1 MVTITNRTRISEI
14 IKANP
19 HSIDVI
25 TAIAKP
31 LQKLK
36 NPLLRKIMAP
46 RVTLEEA
53 ASIGGCDPGDII
65 GALIPLGFKH
75 IPFNTENDMNEEEKK
90 PKWLLSVPQDMITE
104 LDVRPVIEHGQDPL
118 KQIIEK
124 FGALRDGQILCIIN
138 SFVPYPL
145 INLLSKQSLTYT
157 EQSEEA
163 STHYTWFLK
172 RQRHEEV
179 QETSVEGIHMEDED
193 SFGRVL
199 SNFDEKQLVRI
210 DVRSLPMPEPMQVIL
225 QELKSLPSGHALYVY
240 HKRVPVYLL
249 EEIRHET
256 FTIHILDLG
265 VGEVRLLIYK

>member
-1 MVTITNRTRISEI
+1 MVTITNRTKISEI

-19 HSIDVI
+19 DSID
-25 TAIAKP
+25 AIASVART

-65 GALIPLGFKH
+65 GALAPLGFKH

-90 PKWLLSVPQDMITE
+90 PQWLLSIPGDMIIE

-118 KQIIEK
+118 RQIIAK
-124 FGALRDGQILCIIN
+124 FGALCDGQILCIIN

-157 EQSEEA
+157 EQIQE
-163 STHYTWFLK
+163 THYTWFLK
-172 RQRHEEV
+172 RQRHEGV
-179 QETSVEGIHMEDED
+179 TETSAEGIHMEDED
-193 SFGRVL
+193 SFGRIL
-199 SNFDEKQLVRI
+199 SGFDEKQLTRI
-210 DVRSLPMPEPMQVIL
+210 DVRALPMPEPMQVIL
-225 QELKSLPSGHALYVY
+225 HQLMSLPDSHALYVY

-249 EEIRHET
+249 EEIRNEA

-265 VGEVRLLIYK
+265 VGEVRLLIYR